1 MDAHDLQSQLEK
13 KCRGPVTLFTLWVFF
28 RPLRF
33 LRIPLCFLVLLT
45 SLIFPPHLSCICL
58 IIPALLPEFLPGLP
72 SLPPHLLYWPS
83 LSPGSPQPLS
93 TVPVSTV
100 FSILWNSPQLCSSSS
115 ISLYLRPVFCS
126 VIVKSSCC
134 VPVTP
139 RVLVPWCSFMFACSL
154 FFRNPNKKPSLLF
167 SCLPSHAFGS
177 TAPAPVWQNQIFP
190 H

>member
-1 MDAHDLQSQLEK
+1 MLLHSGPFHVHMDAHDLQSQLEK

-83 LSPGSPQPLS
+83 LSPGSPQPFS

-100 FSILWNSPQLCSSSS
+100 FFHSLEFSST
-115 ISLYLRPVFCS
+115 VFL
-126 VIVKSSCC
+126 
-134 VPVTP
+134 
-139 RVLVPWCSFMFACSL
+139 LVN
-154 FFRNPNKKPSLLF
+154 FFVFKTSLLF
-167 SCLPSHAFGS
+167 SNCQVILLCSCDSPCSGSLMLLYVCLFL
-177 TAPAPVWQNQIFP
+177 VFP
-190 H
+190 QSQ